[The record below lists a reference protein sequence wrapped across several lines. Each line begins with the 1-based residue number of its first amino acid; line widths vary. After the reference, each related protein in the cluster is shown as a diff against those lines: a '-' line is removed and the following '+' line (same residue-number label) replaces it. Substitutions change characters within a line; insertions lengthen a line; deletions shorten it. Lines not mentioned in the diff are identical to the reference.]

1 MECKKLV
8 KDINDLLEKIE
19 DVDFLKM
26 IKRIL
31 KSYVEKRGL

>member
-8 KDINDLLEKIE
+8 KDITELLEEIQ
-19 DVDFLKM
+19 DVNFLKM

-31 KSYVEKRGL
+31 KSYIKRRGL